1 MKVSTIFATR
11 AAALAALLL
20 VMAAP
25 VGAQR
30 GKWWQDERFIR
41 ELGLTPE
48 QSARVEEIFQ
58 TQQPLLRQRMDAL
71 NQAEKVWDRLV
82 EKADDAAVMA
92 QVDVVEGARAE
103 LNKTRIQMLLRMR
116 RALTADQ
123 WAKFT
128 ALEQAQRD
136 RGRSGPRPPDRRDR

>member
-1 MKVSTIFATR
+1 MKVSRIFAAR
-11 AAALAALLL
+11 GAVLVALFVVLT
-20 VMAAP
+20 AP
-25 VGAQR
+25 VAAQR

-58 TQQPLLRQRMDAL
+58 NQQPLLRQRMETL
-71 NQAEKVWDRLV
+71 NQAEKAWDRLV

-92 QVDVVEGARAE
+92 QVDVVEAARAE

-136 RGRSGPRPPDRRDR
+136 RGRNGPRPPDRR

>member
-1 MKVSTIFATR
+1 MKVSRIFAAR
-11 AAALAALLL
+11 GAVLVALFVVLT
-20 VMAAP
+20 AP
-25 VGAQR
+25 VAAQR

-41 ELGLTPE
+41 ELGLTSE

-58 TQQPLLRQRMDAL
+58 NQQPLLRQRMETL
-71 NQAEKVWDRLV
+71 NQAEKAWDRLV

-92 QVDVVEGARAE
+92 QVDVVEAARAE

-136 RGRSGPRPPDRRDR
+136 RGRNGPRPPDRR

>member
-1 MKVSTIFATR
+1 MKVSRIFVAR
-11 AAALAALLL
+11 AATLAALVLF
-20 VMAAP
+20 MTAP
-25 VGAQR
+25 LAAQR

-48 QSARVEEIFQ
+48 QSARLEDVFQ
-58 TQQPLLRQRMDAL
+58 NQQPLLRQRMQTLD
-71 NQAEKVWDRLV
+71 QAEKVWDRLV

-92 QVDVVEGARAE
+92 QVDVVEAARAE

-136 RGRSGPRPPDRRDR
+136 RGRSGPRPPERRDR

>member
-1 MKVSTIFATR
+1 MKVSTIFVAR
-11 AAALAALLL
+11 AASLAALILFMTVPL
-20 VMAAP
+20 T
-25 VGAQR
+25 AQR

-48 QSARVEEIFQ
+48 QSARLEEVFQ
-58 TQQPLLRQRMDAL
+58 NQQPLLRQRMQAL

-92 QVDVVEGARAE
+92 QVDVVEEARAE

-116 RALTADQ
+116 RALTTDQ

-136 RGRSGPRPPDRRDR
+136 RGRDGPRAPERRDR